1 LSIRFRWVF
10 QQPARRR
17 RRSFVICEE
26 HITEWL
32 SLSSLLQL
40 IVGLGLL
47 NVWLVR
53 SQSGTSYRG
62 GAAQTLQGEFAAYGL
77 PGFAFYL
84 VGALKIG
91 AAIILIAGV
100 WFALPVREAAGLVA
114 VLMIGAIAMHFK
126 VGDPLMKSLP
136 AGLML
141 AMSAA
146 IVALRQSQVG

>member
-1 LSIRFRWVF
+1 M
-10 QQPARRR
+10 
-17 RRSFVICEE
+17 
-26 HITEWL
+26 EWL
-32 SLSSLLQL
+32 SLSSLLQM

-47 NVWLVR
+47 NVWLARGR
-53 SQSGTSYRG
+53 SATSYRG

-91 AAIILIAGV
+91 AAIVLIAGV

-114 VLMIGAIAMHFK
+114 MLMIGAIAMHLK
-126 VGDPLMKSLP
+126 VGDPLLKSLP
-136 AGLML
+136 AALML

-146 IVALRQSQVG
+146 IVALRQSPVG